1 MLGGNSASVV
11 IYQETMMGLLAVRFF
26 SRGVCVGVWGGG
38 WCFHKRH
45 FGGDNGQFNF
55 SFKISLFFSF

>member
-26 SRGVCVGVWGGG
+26 SRGVCVGCGGV
-38 WCFHKRH
+38 
-45 FGGDNGQFNF
+45 GGVFIKDTLVEIMG
-55 SFKISLFFSF
+55 SLTSVLK